1 LTPRLGF
8 SSAESMSAKLPR
20 PKLLSAADFR
30 TVVRLAPLISIDLII
45 RDPQGE
51 VLLGLRANEPAKGFY
66 FVPGGI
72 VLKHEQLRAA
82 FARILKRETNC
93 DGSLEDARLLG
104 AFEHF
109 YEVNSFGDAAFG
121 THYVVLGYEIALDDV
136 SALKSDA
143 QHSDLRWWSDRDLLA
158 SDRVHD
164 NTKAYF
170 R

>member
-1 LTPRLGF
+1 
-8 SSAESMSAKLPR
+8 MSAKLPR
-20 PKLLSAADFR
+20 PAPLSPADFR
-30 TVVRLAPLISIDLII
+30 TVVRLAPLVSIDLLI
-45 RDPQGE
+45 RNPRDE

-72 VLKHEQLRAA
+72 VLKHEQLRDA

-93 DGSLEDARLLG
+93 DGRIEDARLLG
-104 AFEHF
+104 TFEHL
-109 YEVNSFGDAAFG
+109 YEANSFGDAAFG
-121 THYVVLGYEIALDDV
+121 THYVVLGYEIALDDA

-143 QHSDLRWWSDRDLLA
+143 QHSDLCWWNERDLLA
-158 SDRVHD
+158 SDRVHE

>member
-1 LTPRLGF
+1 V
-8 SSAESMSAKLPR
+8 K
-20 PKLLSAADFR
+20 
-30 TVVRLAPLISIDLII
+30 VDLVI
-45 RDPQGE
+45 RNPQGE
-51 VLLGLRANEPAKGFY
+51 VLLGLRANEPAKGSY

-72 VLKHEQLRAA
+72 VLKHERLADA

-93 DGSLEDARLLG
+93 DGGIEQARLLG

-109 YEVNSFGDAAFG
+109 YEANSFGDATFG
-121 THYVVLGYEIALDDV
+121 THYVVLGYEIALEDA

-143 QHSDLRWWSDRDLLA
+143 QHSDLRWWSERDLLA